1 MVAKTMILSKLWY
14 QSYFDLPNAQQIKT
28 ITNDY
33 WNFINGKATTSRI
46 SYKNCYCT
54 PELGGFNALN
64 IEMKLRTNL
73 CSWKKKINEGH
84 PWCYLLKKHMDL
96 NVTLL
101 PSRTRDILA
110 SWNRLQ
116 TVENEDH
123 ISIIGINKN
132 LIELNKATSKDIYLN
147 IMLDQIPKT
156 ITPKDNQ
163 DINDLKHYFK
173 WIKKSRL
180 DNKTKVTV
188 LKLLHR
194 KLYSNDNDGG
204 ISVIYN
210 TTHSIDIWN
219 TIKLVWKD
227 FTNSELNSTPKN
239 ILDNAKNTIYN
250 IPKKNT

>member
-1 MVAKTMILSKLWY
+1 VVNYEKSKLLPFNVDLNKFDNYGLHVIGKGDSECFLGCNIGLCETDNWKDIIEDTHAAYNQWKKYNLSLIGRFMVAKTMILSKLWY

-173 WIKKSRL
+173 WIKK
-180 DNKTKVTV
+180 N
-188 LKLLHR
+188 
-194 KLYSNDNDGG
+194 
-204 ISVIYN
+204 
-210 TTHSIDIWN
+210 
-219 TIKLVWKD
+219 LV
-227 FTNSELNSTPKN
+227 
-239 ILDNAKNTIYN
+239 
-250 IPKKNT
+250 